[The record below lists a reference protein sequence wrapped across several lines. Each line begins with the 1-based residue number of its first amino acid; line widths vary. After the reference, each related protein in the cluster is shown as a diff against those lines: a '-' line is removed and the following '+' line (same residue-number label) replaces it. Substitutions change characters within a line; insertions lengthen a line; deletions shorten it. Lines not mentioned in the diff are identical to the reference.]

1 LNDRLNDRLLAR
13 KEVVQ
18 VTSAYACFFADTG
31 DAGTVK
37 AIAPETPECG
47 VENGR
52 SALFTAAGKWWAQS
66 FNSKKVE
73 QAL

>member
-1 LNDRLNDRLLAR
+1 
-13 KEVVQ
+13 VVE
-18 VTSAYACFFADTG
+18 VTSADARFLADACDTG
-31 DAGTVK
+31 IVK